1 METDEAQGFTALP
14 GHGVRAEINGKTAI
28 GGNAAL
34 IKSKGMLDA
43 DMKALGERLA
53 DEGKTPLYFAFDDR
67 IAGIIAVA
75 DVVKEDSGQAI
86 SELKNMGIRT
96 VMLTGD
102 NRRTALSVAKQ
113 TGIDEVVSDVLPG
126 DKAEV
131 VEKLRIYG

>member
-1 METDEAQGFTALP
+1 M
-14 GHGVRAEINGKTAI
+14 
-28 GGNAAL
+28 
-34 IKSKGMLDA
+34 
-43 DMKALGERLA
+43 
-53 DEGKTPLYFAFDDR
+53 
-67 IAGIIAVA
+67 
-75 DVVKEDSGQAI
+75 KEDSGQAI

-131 VEKLRIYG
+131 VEKLRK